1 MTFAY
6 GLQDRDRKLRI
17 FTGGV
22 HPFANRSLEP
32 FEMPHRSVREMR
44 PRVKRAMIRA
54 QIKREQGVPVTN
66 KNTEYKFSPRK
77 RMKMEHAKRFFGI
90 TDP

>member
-1 MTFAY
+1 
-6 GLQDRDRKLRI
+6 
-17 FTGGV
+17 
-22 HPFANRSLEP
+22 
-32 FEMPHRSVREMR
+32 MR
-44 PRVKRAMIRA
+44 PRIKRAMIRA

-90 TDP
+90 TDPWLASGLIVLISVAFDFRLIIILSQ